1 MTWVAIVYPSS
12 GSKWGAPSF
21 DIDFDFLGLDDDE
34 KEGEGEGWI
43 RLRSR
48 ISGVFGSID
57 ESRWVITIVSYLVSL
72 YS

>member
-1 MTWVAIVYPSS
+1 MTWVAIVYPPS
-12 GSKWGAPSF
+12 GWKWGVPSF
-21 DIDFDFLGLDDDE
+21 DIDLDFLESEEGE
-34 KEGEGEGWI
+34 VEGEGEGWI
-43 RLRSR
+43 KLRSR